1 MLPEIGPVSEIQP
14 HQPVTKSLAVAFGEA
29 RHGVHGGH
37 DRRSRLTFVAFENGL
52 RIPVPWNGLRSHSR
66 TSSFDCSKPNGHARI
81 RIRPWPVRSLKL
93 LRHMTDSVTSAAEI
107 ALARHSPAS
116 LRDLATTLGSYV
128 PPGGN
133 SHEEWVRRV
142 ASVWNEPA
150 SAMRLAGGL
159 SEPTRN
165 LLSLLAWGPLD
176 EPVAAHD
183 LARIARSF
191 GYEPAE
197 TIAAAVAFGAIV
209 PTALNAESLPLATRK
224 KLAES
229 GECENVGF
237 VLWPA
242 LADRLPAPEVN
253 LTGGRHVAPE
263 PVRPSTPAD
272 MAEWAV
278 RLTALWQSA
287 MISPLRRTQSGG
299 LHKKDRDLLLR
310 DPVLAEAPADWPG
323 GAAGWANWSV
333 EKLLPIAVRLGLL
346 TEETDSIRPVPVA
359 GWADESIHLQERFSR
374 AVTASLS
381 APHLAPDETE
391 TPEEL
396 IGPAPW
402 LPVLLLTDLALRPTG
417 EWACLELLLD
427 DFSAH
432 FAGPDRASENA
443 ISVDDIDSNDTVIVR
458 TRSRK
463 KIEPVETLKKSG
475 SCAAAL
481 RYWLL
486 GPARLAG
493 LVDLGTAADGA
504 IVVQATAQA
513 RFLTGQGPPPPP
525 QQVIDKALFLQPNL
539 EGILYRQAVTGQT
552 LPRIATLLRFAG
564 IGPVLQIRLDETW
577 SRLMFGAGLAR
588 EEAQARLAE
597 MSAVEL
603 SRTVL
608 ETYRTWA
615 GKSDRVR
622 VYGTLTLLETQ
633 SAEDRAAL
641 VELAASRNLRAFP
654 IGDLILAIEDADAI
668 PFDALRLLAQQD
680 QTQKPAIC
688 VRSIEDGTLLEV
700 DTARS
705 DLALDPEL
713 ARFARPVSD
722 PAAAS
727 PWSAASRLYRID
739 RETLASARNAGVTET
754 WLSRFFERRT
764 GEPMPPALKLLWTCT
779 CPGVDMANQTAIRI
793 KQSCILQTESESIL
807 DGLMC
812 LESTSPLITAR
823 LGPTAAEVEPGNVD
837 KLAEIAQDLG
847 IVLKS

>member
-1 MLPEIGPVSEIQP
+1 
-14 HQPVTKSLAVAFGEA
+14 
-29 RHGVHGGH
+29 
-37 DRRSRLTFVAFENGL
+37 
-52 RIPVPWNGLRSHSR
+52 
-66 TSSFDCSKPNGHARI
+66 
-81 RIRPWPVRSLKL
+81 
-93 LRHMTDSVTSAAEI
+93 MTDSVTSAAEF
-107 ALARHSPAS
+107 ALAKHSPAS

-128 PPGGN
+128 PAGGN

-142 ASVWNEPA
+142 SSVWNEPA

-165 LLSLLAWGPLD
+165 LLALLAWGPHD
-176 EPVAAHD
+176 KPIASHD
-183 LARIARSF
+183 LARIALAI

-197 TIAAAVAFGAIV
+197 TITAAVAFGAIV
-209 PTALNAESLPLATRK
+209 PVSSTTESLPLATRK
-224 KLAES
+224 KLVETGES
-229 GECENVGF
+229 ENVGF
-237 VLWPA
+237 VIWPA
-242 LADRLPAPEVN
+242 LVDRLSAPEVN
-253 LTGGRHVAPE
+253 LTASRHAAIE
-263 PVRPSTPAD
+263 PVRPASPPDT
-272 MAEWAV
+272 AEWAV

-287 MISPLRRTQSGG
+287 MLAPLRRTQSGG
-299 LHKKDRDLLLR
+299 LHKKDRDTLLR
-310 DPVLAEAPADWPG
+310 DPVLAEAPAEWPG
-323 GAAGWANWSV
+323 GSPDWAQWFV
-333 EKLLPIAVRLGLL
+333 DAFLPIAIRLGLL
-346 TEETDSIRPVPVA
+346 ADEPDSIRPVPVA
-359 GWADESIHLQERFSR
+359 RWAEDSIHLQERFAR
-374 AVTASLS
+374 AVAASLT
-381 APHLAPDETE
+381 APPRSPDDSERPAE
-391 TPEEL
+391 PP
-396 IGPAPW
+396 GPAPW
-402 LPVLLLTDLALRPTG
+402 LPAAILADLALRPAG
-417 EWACLELLLD
+417 DWALLD
-427 DFSAH
+427 PLLEDFASH
-432 FAGPDRASENA
+432 FVSPDRTPENA
-443 ISVDDIDSNDTVIVR
+443 RPVEDIDSNDTVIVR

-463 KIEPVETLKKSG
+463 KVEPVETLKKSG
-475 SCAAAL
+475 TCAAAL

-493 LVDLGTAADGA
+493 LVDVGTAADGST
-504 IVVQATAQA
+504 VVQATAQA

-525 QQVIDKALFLQPNL
+525 QPVIEKALFLQPNL

-552 LPRIATLLRFAG
+552 LPRIATLLRFSG

-577 SRLMFGAGLAR
+577 SRLMFGNGLAR

-641 VELAASRNLRAFP
+641 LDLAASRNLRAFP
-654 IGDLILAIEDADAI
+654 IGDMILAIEDADAI

-713 ARFARPVSD
+713 ARFARPFSD
-722 PAAAS
+722 TTSTS

-739 RETLASARNAGVTET
+739 RETLATARNAGVTET
-754 WLSRFFERRT
+754 WLARFFERRT

-779 CPGVDMANQTAIRI
+779 CPGVDLSKQTAIRI
-793 KQSCILQTESESIL
+793 KSTCVLQTESESIL

-837 KLAEIAQDLG
+837 KLAEIARDLG